1 MLRRRKAVVARYSK
15 AAEASSLD
23 DRFKTMHEAE
33 RIAAEPLSLPLG
45 EPNADAVWDAKALR

>member
-1 MLRRRKAVVARYSK
+1 MVARYSK